1 MVLLELLVLQA
12 RLAQLVLERLV
23 QRALQERMGL
33 QVLLGRKDRLAQK
46 ELLGPVLLELLD
58 HSARQAR
65 LAHKDR
71 LVLLV
76 LAVVEQLVE
85 EQMQFSGTTD
95 RL

>member
-1 MVLLELLVLQA
+1 MVQLAFKELLVRKDQP
-12 RLAQLVLERLV
+12 AQLEQL
-23 QRALQERMGL
+23 GL
-33 QVLLGRKDRLAQK
+33 
-46 ELLGPVLLELLD
+46 VLLELLD

-76 LAVVEQLVE
+76 LAVAEQLVE